1 MYIASQILV
10 VIADIF
16 YVISMFAKNKKNL
29 LLYLILSDLL
39 FGAHYFLLKAFTGGY
54 ILLVDI
60 AFLILTYIFNQKKN
74 NKAIIITGSISA
86 VLSIIIGVF
95 TWAGAIS
102 LLPLIG
108 MTIYFVGFCVDKLVV
123 NKISCSVRNLCN
135 VIYML
140 ILASYVGASLEIVL
154 MVSAIVGSIINL
166 KHKKL
171 TQTAD
176 TTEQNVTFIIEE
188 HNNN

>member
-102 LLPLIG
+102 LLPMIG

-176 TTEQNVTFIIEE
+176 TTEQNVTSIKEE

>member
-10 VIADIF
+10 VIADMF

-102 LLPLIG
+102 LLPMIG

-154 MVSAIVGSIINL
+154 MISAIVGSIINL

-171 TQTAD
+171 TQTVD
-176 TTEQNVTFIIEE
+176 TTEQNVTSTKEE
-188 HNNN
+188 HDNN